1 MPNQFHDFHQQV
13 EAVKSQH
20 LNGEISEAER
30 DSRIRQ
36 MQLTDEVWGDIWM
49 LSPTGQWFRQ
59 AKGSDRWVRDYP
71 IVLVDPTSLPP
82 ISQMDLPQ
90 IARAVHDCTRCPL
103 HQERTRAVPGEG
115 NPEADIML
123 IGEGPG
129 FHEDRQARPFVGA
142 SGKFLEELL
151 GNIGYK
157 RADVFIANVVKCRP
171 PRNRDPQPEE
181 LEACRDYL
189 DRQIELVDPKVIVTL
204 GRFSMYRYFPGAS
217 ISKIHGQP
225 KRVGD
230 RLIVPMF
237 HPAAALHQPKWR
249 PQIIEDFQKLP
260 HLIAE
265 AAAFRQPEDNQIDP
279 DSTEQLSLF

>member
-1 MPNQFHDFHQQV
+1 MPNQFHDFQQQV

-49 LSPTGQWFRQ
+49 LSPAGQWFRQ

-71 IVLVDPTSLPP
+71 IALVDPASLPP
-82 ISQMDLPQ
+82 ISRMDLPQ

>member
-71 IVLVDPTSLPP
+71 IALVDPASLPP
-82 ISQMDLPQ
+82 ISRMDLPQ